1 MKKVHFMKKTILA
14 FATIYCSAL
23 SFAGIQMDTI
33 PPLVLSL
40 TITGPNNLDIRF
52 SESVD
57 QVDAEQILHYTLIE
71 NSVHPTYILRDNGNF
86 SIVHLVFAQVFFE
99 RINYEISLT
108 NIKDLSANIIEDTT
122 AKFVLYIP
130 MPYDIVIDEIM
141 ADPSPPSGLP
151 EVEWL
156 EIKNVSSF
164 DINLSGWK
172 LAKSSGKSGP
182 IANRILKPDSLLV
195 ICSSGSLSGLSYY
208 GTTVSVTS
216 FPSLSNAGD
225 LISLLAPDGRTIH
238 AVNYTDDWYQNE
250 LKKQGGWS
258 LEMIDIN
265 NPCSG
270 IDNWSASVNINGA
283 TPGKI
288 NSIDAMNIDEYS
300 PKLIRAFS
308 PDSLHVV
315 LYFNEPMDSLSA
327 MNPLHYQIDNGIGN
341 PISVQPMA
349 PLFDKVILQ
358 TAIPFQE
365 NIVYN
370 LRINA
375 LTDCISNPIGS
386 FTTVEFGLSQLP
398 DSFDFVINEILFNPK
413 NDGVDYV
420 ELYNRSDKII
430 NLKNIHIANLNS
442 SGVIDNI
449 VSLPDDGYLFFPKQ
463 ILAFTI
469 NSSNVK
475 RDYVSYHPDNIIR
488 INELPSFN
496 DDEGNVILLNEQGKI
511 IDQLHYKDDWHFKLL
526 DDVEGIALERINY
539 DSKTQDE
546 NNWHSASA
554 TVGFGTPADK
564 NSQCK
569 DNENLAGI
577 INVSPKIISP
587 NNDGRDDVLALYYTF
602 PEPGYVANIIIFDIS
617 GYPVKHLQTNALCG
631 IRGSYKWDGLNDKKQ
646 SINTGQYIVYTEV
659 FNLKGTVRRY
669 KNCITV
675 VDAKM

>member
-1 MKKVHFMKKTILA
+1 MKKGHFMKKLILV
-14 FATIYCSAL
+14 FATIYCSAF

-57 QVDAEQILHYTLIE
+57 QADAEQILHYTLIE
-71 NSVHPTYILRDNGNF
+71 NSVHPTYALRDNGNF

-99 RINYEISLT
+99 RINYEIGLT

-122 AKFVLYIP
+122 AKFVLYKP

-156 EIKNVSSF
+156 EIRNVSPF

-182 IANRILKPDSLLV
+182 IANRILKSDSFLV
-195 ICSSGSLSGLSYY
+195 ICSSSSLTGLSFY

-341 PISVQPMA
+341 PVSVLPMA

-370 LRINA
+370 LRVNA

-386 FTTVEFGLSQLP
+386 FNTVEFGLSQLP
-398 DSFDFVINEILFNPK
+398 DSFNIVINEILFNPK
-413 NDGVDYV
+413 SDGVDYL

-430 NLKNIHIANLNS
+430 NLKNIHIANLNTL
-442 SGVIDNI
+442 GIIDNI
-449 VSLPDDGYLFFPKQ
+449 VSLPDDGFLFFPKQ
-463 ILAFTI
+463 ILAFTT
-469 NSSNVK
+469 NSSIVN
-475 RDYVSYHPDNIIR
+475 RDYVSYHPDKIIM
-488 INELPSFN
+488 INEMPSFT

-587 NNDGRDDVLALYYTF
+587 NNDGWDDVLALYYTF

-631 IRGSYKWDGLNDKKQ
+631 IRGSFKWDGLNDKNQ

-659 FNLKGTVRRY
+659 FNVKGTVRRF

>member
-1 MKKVHFMKKTILA
+1 MKKMILV
-14 FATIYCSAL
+14 FAAIFCFEY
-23 SFAGIQMDTI
+23 SFAGLQVDTI
-33 PPLVLSL
+33 SPIILSI

-57 QVDAEQILHYTLIE
+57 QADAEQILHYTLIE
-71 NSVHPTYILRDNGNF
+71 NSVHPTYVLRDNSNF
-86 SIVHLVFAQVFFE
+86 SLVHLVFATLFIE

-108 NIKDLSANIIEDTT
+108 SIKDLSANIIEDTT
-122 AKFVLYIP
+122 AKFVLYKPI
-130 MPYDIVIDEIM
+130 PYDIVIDEIM
-141 ADPSPPSGLP
+141 ADPSPPNGLP

-156 EIKNVSSF
+156 EIRNVSSF

-182 IANRILKPDSLLV
+182 IANKILKPDSLLI
-195 ICSSGSLSGLSYY
+195 ICSSGSVTGLSYY

-238 AVNYTDDWYQNE
+238 AVNYNDDWYHNE

-270 IDNWSASVNINGA
+270 TDNWSASININGA

-288 NSIDAMNIDEYS
+288 NSIDAMNIDDYS
-300 PKLIRAFS
+300 PKLIRAFL

-341 PISVQPMA
+341 PVSVLPMA

-370 LRINA
+370 LRVNA

-386 FTTVEFGLSQLP
+386 FNTIEFGLSQLP
-398 DSFDFVINEILFNPK
+398 DSFDIIINEILFNPK

-449 VSLPDDGYLFFPKQ
+449 VSLPDDGFLFFPKQ
-463 ILAFTI
+463 MLAFTT
-469 NSSNVK
+469 SSSIVK
-475 RDYVSYHPDNIIR
+475 RDYLSYHSDNIITL
-488 INELPSFN
+488 NEMPSFN

-526 DDVEGIALERINY
+526 NDVEGVALERINY

-569 DNENLAGI
+569 DNENLAGT
-577 INVSPKIISP
+577 INATPKIISP
-587 NNDGRDDVLALYYTF
+587 NNDGLDDVLAVYYTF
-602 PEPGYVANIIIFDIS
+602 PEPGYVANIIIFNIS

-631 IRGSYKWDGLNDKKQ
+631 IRGSFKWDGLNDKNQ

-659 FNLKGTVRRY
+659 FNLKGTVRRF